1 MMENKI
7 SKTGFYLALYGTV
20 IVLVWIGIFKFT
32 PTEAKAIKPLVEN
45 SPLMSWLY
53 LIGNEQQVSNF
64 IGIFEIITAALLA
77 TFPFSKKLS
86 LVGGVLNT
94 VIFLSTLS
102 FMFTTP
108 NSFNVIDGILLP
120 DAFILK
126 DLAFLGVGLM
136 VIGTNYPFFKQNIQ

>member
-1 MMENKI
+1 MENKI
-7 SKTGFYLALYGTV
+7 FKTGFYTALWGA
-20 IVLVWIGIFKFT
+20 IIILLWIGIFKFT

-53 LIGNEQQVSNF
+53 LIGNVQQVSNF
-64 IGIFEIITAALLA
+64 IGIFEIITALLLA
-77 TFPFSKKLS
+77 TYPFSKKLS
-86 LVGGVLNT
+86 LIGGILNT

-108 NSFNVIDGILLP
+108 NSFHTIDGILIP

-126 DLAFLGVGLM
+126 DLAFLGIGLM
-136 VIGTNYPFFKQNIQ
+136 VIGTNYTFLKQNKQ

>member
-1 MMENKI
+1 MENKI

-20 IVLVWIGIFKFT
+20 IVLAWIGIFKFT

-64 IGIFEIITAALLA
+64 IGIFEVITAALLA

-86 LVGGVLNT
+86 LAGGVLNT

-108 NSFNVIDGILLP
+108 NSFNVIDGILIP

-126 DLAFLGVGLM
+126 DLVFLGMGLM
-136 VIGTNYPFFKQNIQ
+136 VIGLNYPILNTARK

>member
-1 MMENKI
+1 MENKVF
-7 SKTGFYLALYGTV
+7 KTGFYFALYGTV
-20 IVLVWIGIFKFT
+20 IILAWIGIFKFT

-53 LIGNEQQVSNF
+53 SIGNVQQVSNF
-64 IGIFEIITAALLA
+64 IGTFEVITALLLA
-77 TFPFSKKLS
+77 TFPLSKKLS

-126 DLAFLGVGLM
+126 DLAFLGIGLM
-136 VIGTNYPFFKQNIQ
+136 VIGLNYPILNIAKK

>member
-1 MMENKI
+1 MQENKI
-7 SKTGFYLALYGTV
+7 FKTGFYSALFGAV
-20 IVLVWIGIFKFT
+20 IILLWIGIFKFT

-53 LIGNEQQVSNF
+53 LIGNVQQVSNF
-64 IGIFEIITAALLA
+64 IGIFEIITALLLA
-77 TFPFSKKLS
+77 TFPFNKKLS

-108 NSFNVIDGILLP
+108 NSFNVVDGILLP

-126 DLAFLGVGLM
+126 DLAFLGIGLM
-136 VIGTNYPFFKQNIQ
+136 VIGANYPYLK

>member
-1 MMENKI
+1 MENKVF
-7 SKTGFYLALYGTV
+7 KTGFYFALYGTV
-20 IVLVWIGIFKFT
+20 IILAWIGIFKFT

-53 LIGNEQQVSNF
+53 LIGNVQQVSNF
-64 IGIFEIITAALLA
+64 IGIFEVITAALLA

-86 LVGGVLNT
+86 LVGAVLNT

-108 NSFNVIDGILLP
+108 NSFNVIDGILIP

-126 DLAFLGVGLM
+126 DLVFLGMGLM
-136 VIGTNYPFFKQNIQ
+136 VIGLNYPILNTARK

>member
-1 MMENKI
+1 MNENKT

-20 IVLVWIGIFKFT
+20 IVLAWIGIFKFT

-53 LIGNEQQVSNF
+53 LIGNVQQVSNF

-77 TFPFSKKLS
+77 TFPFNKKLS

-136 VIGTNYPFFKQNIQ
+136 VIGANYPFFKQNTK

>member
-1 MMENKI
+1 MENKI
-7 SKTGFYLALYGTV
+7 FKAGFYTALFGS
-20 IVLVWIGIFKFT
+20 IIILLWIGIFKFT

-45 SPLMSWLY
+45 SPLMGWLY
-53 LIGNEQQVSNF
+53 LIGNVQQVSNF
-64 IGIFEIITAALLA
+64 IGIFEIITALLLA

-86 LVGGVLNT
+86 LIGGILNT

-108 NSFNVIDGILLP
+108 NSFHTIDGILIP

-126 DLAFLGVGLM
+126 DLAFLGIGLM
-136 VIGTNYPFFKQNIQ
+136 VIGTNYPFLKQNKQ